1 MIDLVQIYVVFTEK
15 IGRILSRKKMKINTW
30 LEINIKRFSSSST
43 LPHQRTINYN
53 SMLLLKPEA
62 LIVIHRWLK

>member
-1 MIDLVQIYVVFTEK
+1 MIDLFQIYVLLKQE
-15 IGRILSRKKMKINTW
+15 ICRILSRKKMKINTW
-30 LEINIKRFSSSST
+30 LEINITRFSSSSI

-53 SMLLLKPEA
+53 SMRLLKPEA